1 MMLMMVVMMMMLMM
15 VVVMMMTYFIVRK
28 CELKMLSDLDT
39 FLAGV
44 VVLNLSNFIFLPFH
58 SYFYLCCDPGNGIPS
73 ENTHL
78 SFFYLE
84 PLRLQLTN
92 LLPI

>member
-1 MMLMMVVMMMMLMM
+1 MVVMMMMLMLM
-15 VVVMMMTYFIVRK
+15 LMLMMTYFIVRK
-28 CELKMLSDLDT
+28 CELKMLSDLNT

-44 VVLNLSNFIFLPFH
+44 VVLNLSNLIFLPFH
-58 SYFYLCCDPGNGIPS
+58 SYFYLCSNPGNGIPS

>member
-1 MMLMMVVMMMMLMM
+1 MLMMVVMMMMLML
-15 VVVMMMTYFIVRK
+15 MMTIVRK
-28 CELKMLSDLDT
+28 CELKMLSDLNT

-58 SYFYLCCDPGNGIPS
+58 SYFYLCCNPGNGIPS

>member
-1 MMLMMVVMMMMLMM
+1 MLMMVVM
-15 VVVMMMTYFIVRK
+15 VVMMMTCFIVRK
-28 CELKMLSDLDT
+28 CELKMLSDLNT

-58 SYFYLCCDPGNGIPS
+58 SYFYLCCNPGNGIPS